1 MVNAFTR
8 RAIGSV
14 LCLPKDCIPDVCI
27 SHTHGGQRPGSDV
40 FLYPSLP
47 YFFEKGSLTEAEV
60 DFSWADQPVNSPDS
74 PVSAPNTA
82 LVSKCSHAQLF
93 MWVLGIQRQVS
104 LLVQHMLIYPV
115 SHLPSP

>member
-1 MVNAFTR
+1 VVNAFTR

-47 YFFEKGSLTEAEV
+47 YFFEKGSLTEAEAHK
-60 DFSWADQPVNSPDS
+60 WAIGWPVCP
-74 PVSAPNTA
+74 T
-82 LVSKCSHAQLF
+82 
-93 MWVLGIQRQVS
+93 G
-104 LLVQHMLIYPV
+104 
-115 SHLPSP
+115 LPTHHF